1 VAVCDLN
8 NPNISPIEIPRIGG
22 WLWLPVSYLILTLLS
37 ASLTAVV
44 FLVALLSHSSSTG
57 IILPERTLLIQWSAS
72 VVTIVAMWAFTFWTL
87 RLLLRRS
94 RRFPKIFIIWL
105 LAGVLIALK
114 TFAFSPVTDELALR
128 MLFWSLLA
136 AAGLVPYIKRS
147 RRVKNTFI
155 LP

>member
-1 VAVCDLN
+1 MC
-8 NPNISPIEIPRIGG
+8 PKGIPCIGG

-44 FLVALLSHSSSTG
+44 FLLELVNHSSST
-57 IILPERTLLIQWSAS
+57 LPAHTLLIQWSAS
-72 VVTIVAMWAFTFWTL
+72 LVTLVAMWAFTFWTL

-105 LAGVLIALK
+105 LVGVLIALK
-114 TFAFSPVTDELALR
+114 TFAFSPVTDDLALR
-128 MLFWSLLA
+128 VLFWSLLA

>member
-1 VAVCDLN
+1 
-8 NPNISPIEIPRIGG
+8 
-22 WLWLPVSYLILTLLS
+22 
-37 ASLTAVV
+37 
-44 FLVALLSHSSSTG
+44 
-57 IILPERTLLIQWSAS
+57 
-72 VVTIVAMWAFTFWTL
+72 
-87 RLLLRRS
+87 
-94 RRFPKIFIIWL
+94 
-105 LAGVLIALK
+105 LIALK

>member
-1 VAVCDLN
+1 MSAQDTTATG
-8 NPNISPIEIPRIGG
+8 IPRIGG

-37 ASLTAVV
+37 ASLTAVI
-44 FLVALLSHSSSTG
+44 FLVSLFSLSSTAG
-57 IILPERTLLIQWSAS
+57 VAPTQHAQVIQWSAS
-72 VVTIVAMWAFTFWTL
+72 LATIVAMWAFTFWTL

-105 LAGVLIALK
+105 LAGVLLALK

-128 MLFWSLLA
+128 VLFWSLLA